1 MYNNKSTAESQDFTA
16 NNELLE
22 KISDKKQSNTATAE
36 WIYKHLPQESYLKY
50 CNCGNYLVMLEDAER
65 QRRKLEVGFF
75 CGQRLCAGC
84 AWRESVRTAECI
96 AAISQA
102 LTEER
107 YGMLFVTLTVPNVK
121 ADKLRETIQHLGQSF
136 KRLVKRKG
144 FESLLNCIRK
154 VEVTY
159 NAERDDYHPHLHCLV
174 FVRSTYFSGKK
185 YISQAK
191 LLEGWRAAT
200 RQPDITQV
208 DIRKCKI
215 TETSNAILEISK
227 YSAKSSEYMQSEI
240 VFDTIYNAFYHTRL
254 LSYTGIC
261 KDKRKEYT
269 EGKLKKYE
277 VTDETKYIYRVVYV
291 YQALQNGY
299 TEHSIEAYE
308 PPPADKWD
316 KIQEDKNLVLS
327 HEIAKDMERF
337 KKFMSEAWVREA
349 QAAEWSNWDED

>member
-1 MYNNKSTAESQDFTA
+1 MNNNKSTAESQGFKAKKDI
-16 NNELLE
+16 LE
-22 KISDKKQSNTATAE
+22 EISEKKQSNIATSE
-36 WIYKHLPQESYLKY
+36 WMHKHLTFAALDQYKS
-50 CNCGNYLVMLEDAER
+50 CGNYLVMLEDAER
-65 QRRKLEVGFF
+65 QKRKLEVGFF
-75 CGQRLCAGC
+75 CKQRLCAGC
-84 AWRESVRTAECI
+84 AWRESVRTGECI

-102 LTEER
+102 LTDDGFE
-107 YGMLFVTLTVPNVK
+107 MLFVTLTVPNVK

-144 FESLLNCIRK
+144 FESLSDCIRK

-174 FVRSTYFSGKK
+174 FVRSTYFSKK

-240 VFDTIYNAFYHTRL
+240 VFDTIYSAFYHTRL

-277 VTDETKYIYRVVYV
+277 ATDETKYIYRVVYV